1 VAVVESGKLVAKY
14 ESVPLRRLIRLIWE
28 YKPRILALD
37 NIYELA
43 PSERELARIVSM
55 FPDTVEI
62 VQVTRAPD
70 GTLYDLR
77 ALASMLGINVGPK
90 LSPQKTAYI
99 VALLAEKGY
108 GSRVRFLEE
117 KTKIVIRRGRCGSEG
132 GMSQQR
138 YQRRLRAAIL
148 RATKRV
154 KELLDKHRF
163 DYDLVFRKSGG
174 GLDSAVFIVY
184 APRDA
189 LNGIIKPHN
198 GNDIIVE
205 IKPVY
210 SSHIVFEKPQRHH
223 EKPRYLIVGIDPG
236 MYTAVA
242 GIDLEG
248 RLVFVESRRGMD
260 RLSIVE
266 LIYRHGIPVLIASDV
281 KPAPDLV
288 RKLAS
293 SLHVPLFEAPR
304 DMRVEEKQELVE
316 RFLARHSTKI
326 QLDSHQR
333 DALAAAI
340 KAYHS
345 LESKLRQA
353 ESYVLKLGLDVDL
366 EAVKA
371 AIIRGVSLAEAIE
384 EEIERRIAEAEAEP
398 VLQKRLVRK
407 QNAGEGANRKVE
419 ERLRAKLE
427 ELEAE
432 NRSLQLKVKMLEEEV
447 ERLQRELRLVKAE
460 LDPQLEAERRV
471 EELKRTLDLV
481 RRELENLRRE
491 KIKLEDLF
499 RKTVNYIPEIFL
511 GRVAIGFTL
520 PLLSPEKV
528 KELVRSYGEYL
539 RGALVAIEDIN
550 PVYLD
555 QVDILLEKGIAG
567 VLIPRSR
574 LDYKT
579 TFEDRNV
586 PVLPLE
592 DYLLEKFGPLAL
604 LRPEAYTEAILK
616 KLLLEEEKKRKE
628 EAKKFLSKDE
638 LLKMFEEYRIQ
649 RAREL
654 FGEA

>member
-1 VAVVESGKLVAKY
+1 
-14 ESVPLRRLIRLIWE
+14 
-28 YKPRILALD
+28 
-37 NIYELA
+37 
-43 PSERELARIVSM
+43 M

-62 VQVTRAPD
+62 VQVTRSPD

-117 KTKIVIRRGRCGSEG
+117 KTKIVIRKGRCGSEG

-138 YQRRLRAAIL
+138 YQRRLRAAVL

-154 KELLDKHRF
+154 KELLDRHRF

-189 LNGIIKPHN
+189 LNGIIKPHH

-260 RLSIVE
+260 RLSIIE

-281 KPAPDLV
+281 RPAPDLV

-293 SLHVPLFEAPR
+293 SLHVPLFEAPK

-316 RFLARHSTKI
+316 RFLARQGLKI

-340 KAYHS
+340 RAYHS

-353 ESYVLKLGLDVDL
+353 ESHVLKLGLDIDL

-371 AIIRGVSLAEAIE
+371 AIVRGASLAEAIE
-384 EEIERRIAEAEAEP
+384 EEIERKIAEAETKP
-398 VLQKRLVRK
+398 VLQKRLTRK
-407 QNAGEGANRKVE
+407 RDTNEEASRKVE

-432 NRSLQLKVKMLEEEV
+432 NRSLQLRIKMLEEEV
-447 ERLQRELRLVKAE
+447 ERLQGELRLVKAE
-460 LDPQLEAERRV
+460 LDPQLEAERRI

-491 KIKLEDLF
+491 KTEFEDLF
-499 RKTVNYIPEIFL
+499 RKAVNYILEIGL
-511 GRVAIGFTL
+511 GRAAIGFAL

-528 KELVRSYGEYL
+528 KELVRNYGEYL
-539 RGALVAIEDIN
+539 RGALVAVEEVN

-555 QVDILLEKGIAG
+555 QVKVLLEKGIAG
-567 VLIPRSR
+567 VLLPRNR
-574 LDYKT
+574 FEYKSA
-579 TFEDRNV
+579 FEDKLV

-592 DYLLEKFGPLAL
+592 DYLLEKLGPLAI
-604 LRPEAYTEAILK
+604 LRLEAYTEVALK
-616 KLLLEEEKKRKE
+616 RLLLEEEKKRKE
-628 EAKKFLSKDE
+628 ETKRFLSKDE
-638 LLKMFEEYRIQ
+638 LLRMFEEYRMQ

>member
-1 VAVVESGKLVAKY
+1 
-14 ESVPLRRLIRLIWE
+14 
-28 YKPRILALD
+28 
-37 NIYELA
+37 
-43 PSERELARIVSM
+43 M

-62 VQVTRAPD
+62 VQVTRSPD

-117 KTKIVIRRGRCGSEG
+117 KTKIVIRKGRCGSEG

-189 LNGIIKPHN
+189 LNGIIKPHH

-260 RLSIVE
+260 RLSIIE

-281 KPAPDLV
+281 RPAPDLV

-293 SLHVPLFEAPR
+293 SLHVPLFEAPK

-316 RFLARHSTKI
+316 RFLARQGLKI

-340 KAYHS
+340 RAYHS

-353 ESYVLKLGLDVDL
+353 ESHVLKLGLDIDL

-371 AIIRGVSLAEAIE
+371 AIVRGASLAEAIE
-384 EEIERRIAEAEAEP
+384 EEIERKIAEAETKP
-398 VLQKRLVRK
+398 VLQKRLTRK
-407 QNAGEGANRKVE
+407 RDTNEEASRKVE

-432 NRSLQLKVKMLEEEV
+432 NRSLQLRIKMLEEEV
-447 ERLQRELRLVKAE
+447 ERLQGELRLVKAE
-460 LDPQLEAERRV
+460 LDPQLEAERRI

-491 KIKLEDLF
+491 KTEFEDLF
-499 RKTVNYIPEIFL
+499 RKAVNYILEIGL
-511 GRVAIGFTL
+511 GRAAIGFTL

-528 KELVRSYGEYL
+528 KELVRNYGEYL
-539 RGALVAIEDIN
+539 RGALVAVEEVN

-555 QVDILLEKGIAG
+555 QVKVLLEKGIAG
-567 VLIPRSR
+567 VLLPRNR
-574 LDYKT
+574 FEYKSA
-579 TFEDRNV
+579 FEDKLV

-592 DYLLEKFGPLAL
+592 DYLLEKLGPLAI
-604 LRPEAYTEAILK
+604 LRPEAYTEAALK
-616 KLLLEEEKKRKE
+616 RLLMEEEKKRKE
-628 EAKKFLSKDE
+628 ETKRFLSKDE
-638 LLKMFEEYRIQ
+638 LLRMFEEYRMQ

>member
-1 VAVVESGKLVAKY
+1 M
-14 ESVPLRRLIRLIWE
+14 PLRRLVRLIWE
-28 YKPRILALD
+28 YKPRIVALD

-43 PSERELARIVSM
+43 PSERELARIISM

-77 ALASMLGINVGPK
+77 TLASMLGINVGPK

-154 KELLDKHRF
+154 KELLDKHKF

-210 SSHIVFEKPQRHH
+210 SSHIVFERPQRHH

-260 RLSIVE
+260 RLSIIE

-316 RFLARHSTKI
+316 RFLARQGIKI

-353 ESYVLKLGLDVDL
+353 ESYVLKLGLDVDV

-371 AIIRGVSLAEAIE
+371 AIVRGASLAEAIE
-384 EEIERRIAEAEAEP
+384 EEIEKRIAEAEAEP
-398 VLQKRLVRK
+398 VLQKRVVRRPSS
-407 QNAGEGANRKVE
+407 EDTSRKAE
-419 ERLRAKLE
+419 ERLRARLE

-432 NRSLQLKVKMLEEEV
+432 NRRLQFKIKMLEEEI
-447 ERLQRELRLVKAE
+447 ERLQGELRLVKAE
-460 LDPQLEAERRV
+460 LDPKLEAERRI

-481 RRELENLRRE
+481 RRELESLRKE
-491 KIKLEDLF
+491 KTELQDLF
-499 RKTVNYIPEIFL
+499 RKTVNYVLEIGL
-511 GRVAIGFTL
+511 GRAAIGFIL

-528 KELVRSYGEYL
+528 KELVRSYGDYL
-539 RGALVAIEDIN
+539 RGALIVIEEVN

-555 QVDILLEKGIAG
+555 QIDVLLEKGIAG
-567 VLIPRSR
+567 ILLPRCR
-574 LDYKT
+574 LEYKSS
-579 TFEDRNV
+579 FEDKHV

-592 DYLLEKFGPLAL
+592 DYLIEKLGPLAIL
-604 LRPEAYTEAILK
+604 KPEAYTEAALEKIS
-616 KLLLEEEKKRKE
+616 LEERKRRE
-628 EAKKFLSKDE
+628 EKKFLSKDE
-638 LLKMFEEYRIQ
+638 LLKMFEEYRMQ

-654 FGEA
+654 FGET

>member
-1 VAVVESGKLVAKY
+1 
-14 ESVPLRRLIRLIWE
+14 VPLRRLVRLIWE
-28 YKPRILALD
+28 YKPRIVALD

-43 PSERELARIVSM
+43 PSERELARIISM

-77 ALASMLGINVGPK
+77 TLASMLGINVGPK

-154 KELLDKHRF
+154 KELLDKHKF

-210 SSHIVFEKPQRHH
+210 SSHIVFERPQRHH

-260 RLSIVE
+260 RLSIIE

-316 RFLARHSTKI
+316 RFLARQGIKI

-353 ESYVLKLGLDVDL
+353 ESYVLKLGLDVDV

-371 AIIRGVSLAEAIE
+371 AIVRGASLAEAIE
-384 EEIERRIAEAEAEP
+384 EEIEKRIAEAEAEP
-398 VLQKRLVRK
+398 VLQKRVVRRPSS
-407 QNAGEGANRKVE
+407 EDTSRKAE
-419 ERLRAKLE
+419 ERLRARLE

-432 NRSLQLKVKMLEEEV
+432 NRRLQLRIKMLEEEI
-447 ERLQRELRLVKAE
+447 ERLQGELRLVKAE
-460 LDPQLEAERRV
+460 LDPKLEAERRI

-481 RRELENLRRE
+481 RRELESLRKE
-491 KIKLEDLF
+491 KTELQDLF
-499 RKTVNYIPEIFL
+499 RKTVNYVLEIGL
-511 GRVAIGFTL
+511 GRAAIGFVL

-528 KELVRSYGEYL
+528 KELVRSYGDYL
-539 RGALVAIEDIN
+539 RGALIVIEEVN

-555 QVDILLEKGIAG
+555 QIDVLLEKGIAG
-567 VLIPRSR
+567 ILLPRCR
-574 LDYKT
+574 LEYKSS
-579 TFEDRNV
+579 FEDKHV

-592 DYLLEKFGPLAL
+592 DYLIEKLGPLAIL
-604 LRPEAYTEAILK
+604 KPEAYTEAALEKIS
-616 KLLLEEEKKRKE
+616 LEERKRRE
-628 EAKKFLSKDE
+628 EKKFLSKDE
-638 LLKMFEEYRIQ
+638 LLKMFEEYRMQ

-654 FGEA
+654 FGET

>member
-1 VAVVESGKLVAKY
+1 M
-14 ESVPLRRLIRLIWE
+14 PLRRLVRLIWE
-28 YKPRILALD
+28 YKPRIVALD

-43 PSERELARIVSM
+43 PSERELARIISM

-77 ALASMLGINVGPK
+77 TLASMLGINVGPK

-154 KELLDKHRF
+154 KELLDKHKF

-210 SSHIVFEKPQRHH
+210 SSHIVFERPQRHH

-260 RLSIVE
+260 RLSIIE

-316 RFLARHSTKI
+316 RFLARQGIKI

-353 ESYVLKLGLDVDL
+353 ESYVLKLGLDVDV

-371 AIIRGVSLAEAIE
+371 AIVRGASLAEAIE
-384 EEIERRIAEAEAEP
+384 EEIEKRIAEAEAEP
-398 VLQKRLVRK
+398 VLQKRVVRRPSS
-407 QNAGEGANRKVE
+407 EDTSRKAE
-419 ERLRAKLE
+419 ERLRARLE

-432 NRSLQLKVKMLEEEV
+432 NRRLQLRIKMLEEEI
-447 ERLQRELRLVKAE
+447 ERLQGELRLVKAE
-460 LDPQLEAERRV
+460 LDPKLEAERRI

-481 RRELENLRRE
+481 RRELESLRKE
-491 KIKLEDLF
+491 KTELQDLF
-499 RKTVNYIPEIFL
+499 RKTVNYVLEIGL
-511 GRVAIGFTL
+511 GRAAIGFVL

-528 KELVRSYGEYL
+528 KELVRSYGDYL
-539 RGALVAIEDIN
+539 RGALIVIEEVN

-555 QVDILLEKGIAG
+555 QIDVLLEKGIAG
-567 VLIPRSR
+567 ILLPRCR
-574 LDYKT
+574 LEYKSS
-579 TFEDRNV
+579 FEDKHV

-592 DYLLEKFGPLAL
+592 DYLIEKLGPLAIL
-604 LRPEAYTEAILK
+604 KPEAYTEAALEKIS
-616 KLLLEEEKKRKE
+616 LEERKRRE
-628 EAKKFLSKDE
+628 EKKFLSKDE
-638 LLKMFEEYRIQ
+638 LLKMFEEYRMQ

-654 FGEA
+654 FGET

>member
-1 VAVVESGKLVAKY
+1 
-14 ESVPLRRLIRLIWE
+14 
-28 YKPRILALD
+28 
-37 NIYELA
+37 
-43 PSERELARIVSM
+43 M

-117 KTKIVIRRGRCGSEG
+117 KTKIVVRKGRCGSEG

-154 KELLDKHRF
+154 KELLDKHQF

-189 LNGIIKPHN
+189 LNGIIKPHH
-198 GNDIIVE
+198 GNDVIVE

-210 SSHIVFEKPQRHH
+210 SSHVVFEKPQRYH

-248 RLVFVESRRGMD
+248 RLVFVESGRGMD
-260 RLSIVE
+260 RLSIIE
-266 LIYRHGIPVLIASDV
+266 LIYRHGIPMLIASDV
-281 KPAPDLV
+281 KPAPDFV

-316 RFLARHSTKI
+316 RFLARQGLKI

-340 KAYHS
+340 RAYHS

-353 ESYVLKLGLDVDL
+353 ESYVLKLGLDIDL

-371 AIIRGVSLAEAIE
+371 AIVRGTSLAEAIE
-384 EEIERRIAEAEAEP
+384 EEIERKIAEAEP
-398 VLQKRLVRK
+398 QPILQRRLARK
-407 QNAGEGANRKVE
+407 QSIDEEANRKVE

-432 NRSLQLKVKMLEEEV
+432 NRSLQLRIKMLREEI
-447 ERLQRELRLVKAE
+447 ERLQGELRLVKAE

-481 RRELENLRRE
+481 RRELESLRRE
-491 KIKLEDLF
+491 KIEFEDLL
-499 RKTVNYIPEIFL
+499 RKAVNYILEISL

-528 KELVRSYGEYL
+528 KELVRNYGEYL
-539 RGALVAIEDIN
+539 CGALIAIEEVN

-555 QVDILLEKGIAG
+555 HVKALLEKGIAG
-567 VLIPRSR
+567 VLLPRSR
-574 LDYKT
+574 FEYESA
-579 TFEDRNV
+579 FEDKLI

-592 DYLLEKFGPLAL
+592 DYLLEKLGPLAI
-604 LRPEAYTEAILK
+604 LRAEAYTEAALK
-616 KLLLEEEKKRKE
+616 RLLLEEEKKRKE
-628 EAKKFLSKDE
+628 ETKKFLSKDE
-638 LLKMFEEYRIQ
+638 LLRMFEEYRMQ
-649 RAREL
+649 RTREL
-654 FGEA
+654 FGET